1 MEPFDHIIIGAGSAG
16 CVLAGRLT
24 EDPSRKV
31 LLLEAGGA
39 DGGLLIRMP
48 AGVAQLIGGGRTNW
62 SYRTEKQ
69 ARLND
74 RKLFWP
80 RGKVLGG
87 SSSINAMIYTRGHAR
102 DYDAWRQTGLAGWGF
117 ADVLPYFRRAEGNE
131 NGADEFH
138 GADGPLSVSN
148 ALKTNPLFEAFI
160 AAGREAG
167 FPYTPD
173 FNGSQQEG
181 VGPYQFTI
189 RNLARCS
196 AATAYLRPALARP
209 NLKVETHALVS
220 RLLFEGGK
228 AVGVE
233 YMQDGISRRAYAT
246 REIVLSGGA
255 INTPQIL
262 MLSGIGEPQELRK
275 FGIDVVADL
284 PGVGQNLQDH
294 LDCTILEECL
304 QPITLHSQTSNM
316 RKLITALQYVLFKQG
331 LGRSV
336 ALESGAFLKTRAG
349 LEMPDI
355 QIHFVAAFMRDHGR
369 IKSDRHGYAV
379 HVCQLRPESRGFI
392 GLKSPNPRRAPL
404 IEPNYLSA
412 PNDINVL
419 REGVKLTRRILAQ
432 PAMKPFRGPEFWPGA
447 ACQSDDEI
455 EEWIRQAAETI
466 YHPVGTARMGTDKMA
481 VVDAQC
487 RVRGVDGLRVV
498 DASVMPTLI
507 GGNTNAP
514 TIMIAEKISDH
525 MLGKAALPPE
535 HAVIVEDRVSATA

>member
-1 MEPFDHIIIGAGSAG
+1 MEQFDHIIVGAGSAG
-16 CVLAGRLT
+16 CVLAGRLS
-24 EDPSRKV
+24 EDLGRKI
-31 LLLEAGGA
+31 LLLEAGGS
-39 DGGLLIRMP
+39 DDSLLIRMP

-62 SYRTEKQ
+62 SYRTQKQ
-69 ARLND
+69 PRLND
-74 RKLFWP
+74 RKMFWP

-102 DYDAWRQTGLAGWGF
+102 DYDGWRQMGLPGWGF

-131 NGADEFH
+131 NGADAFH
-138 GADGPLSVSN
+138 GADGPLCVSN
-148 ALKTNPLFEAFI
+148 ALKTNPLFETFI
-160 AAGREAG
+160 AAGQEAG
-167 FPYTPD
+167 FPVTPD
-173 FNGSQQEG
+173 FNGPQQEG

-189 RNLARCS
+189 RNLERCS
-196 AATAYLRPALARP
+196 AAAAYLRPALARP
-209 NLKVETHALVS
+209 NLKVETHALTT
-220 RLLFEGGK
+220 RLLFENGR
-228 AVGVE
+228 AIGVE
-233 YMQDGISRRAYAT
+233 YVQGGETKRAFAT

-255 INTPQIL
+255 INTPQLL
-262 MLSGIGEPQELRK
+262 MLSGIGKADYLQG
-275 FGIDVVADL
+275 FGIEVVKDL

-294 LDCTILEECL
+294 LDCTILQECL
-304 QPITLHSQTSNM
+304 KPITLHSQTGNA
-316 RKLITALQYVLFKQG
+316 RKLITALRYVLFKQG

-336 ALESGAFLKTRAG
+336 GLESGAFLKTRAG

-392 GLKSPNPRRAPL
+392 GLKSTDPRRAPL

-412 PNDINVL
+412 PNDIHVL

-432 PAMKPFRGPEFWPGA
+432 PAMQAFRGPEFWPGEA
-447 ACQSDDEI
+447 RQSDAEI
-455 EEWIRQAAETI
+455 EAWIREAAETI
-466 YHPVGTARMGTDKMA
+466 YHPVGTARMGTDPMA

-487 RVRGVDGLRVV
+487 RVHGVDALRVV

-525 MLGKAALPPE
+525 MLGRAMLPPE
-535 HAVIVEDRVSATA
+535 HVEIAA